1 MMERLA
7 SVSGCPLTSM
17 CPLLNISQCEVT
29 EHQAEFSV
37 GLYNPLTSEATR
49 PVRLPVSS
57 CTTLY
62 SVTSEN
68 GDSLEVQMVPIPTE
82 VYLRDSDLTHYKRSM
97 PMTDPKCSWSCE
109 QR

>member
-1 MMERLA
+1 MRSTEQGNTGCGDLMMERLA
-7 SVSGCPLTSM
+7 SVTGCQLTSM

-37 GLYNPLTSEATR
+37 SLYNPLTSEATR

-57 CTTLY
+57 CDTLY

-68 GDSLEVQMVPIPTE
+68 GDSLETQMVPIPTE
-82 VYLRDSDLTHYKRSM
+82 VDLMDIYLTHH
-97 PMTDPKCSWSCE
+97 
-109 QR
+109 QL

>member
-7 SVSGCPLTSM
+7 SVSGCPLTSL

-49 PVRLPVSS
+49 PVSGDLNTTGETDSNTGRGLLVFNWATRTTGSRLKWKSS
-57 CTTLY
+57 SGTA
-62 SVTSEN
+62 
-68 GDSLEVQMVPIPTE
+68 
-82 VYLRDSDLTHYKRSM
+82 
-97 PMTDPKCSWSCE
+97 
-109 QR
+109 